1 MAKDNGKKSNNL
13 MLIVVILLLIVVIVG
28 VGVGIFIFKG
38 MNGET
43 KIVEEVLM
51 LDEIIV
57 NVDDPSMKKYVKFGL
72 AITYDSKNKKILDNI
87 NSNMYKIKDGIISV
101 FKEKK
106 VSDIEANQGIGDL
119 KQEIKNKIDEILVDN
134 QILSV
139 YFTNLLI
146 H

>member
-1 MAKDNGKKSNNL
+1 MAKDNGKKSNSL
-13 MLIVVILLLIVVIVG
+13 ILIVIILLLVVVIAGGAVG
-28 VGVGIFIFKG
+28 FFVFRG
-38 MNGET
+38 MNSDK
-43 KIVEEVLM
+43 KIIEEVLM

-72 AITYDSKNKKILDNI
+72 AITYDSKNKKILEDI
-87 NSNMYKIKDGIISV
+87 NSNMHKIKDGIISV

-106 VSDIEANQGIGDL
+106 VADIEANQGIDKL
-119 KQEIKNKIDEILVDN
+119 KQEIKTKIDSVLVDN

>member
-1 MAKDNGKKSNNL
+1 MAKDSGKKSNNL
-13 MLIVVILLLIVVIVG
+13 MLVIIILLLVIVIAG
-28 VGVGIFIFKG
+28 AAIGIFVFKG
-38 MNGET
+38 MNSEK

-57 NVDDPSMKKYVKFGL
+57 NLDDPSMKKYVKFGL
-72 AITYDSKNKKILDNI
+72 AITYDSKNKNILGNI

-106 VSDIEANQGIGDL
+106 VSDIEANQGIGEL
-119 KQEIKNKIDEILVDN
+119 KQEIKNKIDEILDGN

>member
-1 MAKDNGKKSNNL
+1 MAKNNGKKSNSL
-13 MLIVVILLLIVVIVG
+13 MLVIVILLLVIVIAG
-28 VGVGIFIFKG
+28 AAIGIFVFKG
-38 MNGET
+38 MNSDT

-72 AITYDSKNKKILDNI
+72 AITYDSKNKKILDSI
-87 NSNMYKIKDGIISV
+87 NSNMYKIRDGIISV

-106 VSDIEANQGIGDL
+106 VSDIEANQGIGEL
-119 KQEIKNKIDEILVDN
+119 KQEIKNKIDEILADN